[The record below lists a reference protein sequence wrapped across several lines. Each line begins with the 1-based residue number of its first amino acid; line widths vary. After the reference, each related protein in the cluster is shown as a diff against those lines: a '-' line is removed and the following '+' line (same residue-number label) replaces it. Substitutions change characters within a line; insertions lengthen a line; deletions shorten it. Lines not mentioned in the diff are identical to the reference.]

1 MYSII
6 KGGLYTK
13 ILKIHF
19 GTDIEQCVYTVQNQ
33 LCNSSICRKI
43 EIEMDFIE
51 EAFKLENQ
59 HMAEI

>member
-1 MYSII
+1 MYCII
-6 KGGLYTK
+6 RGGLYTK
-13 ILKIHF
+13 ILKIQF

-33 LCNSSICRKI
+33 LCNSSSCRKI